1 MLKEQKYRANTN
13 VSGIVLAVLQHLL
26 ANKMQSYNEVLMK
39 RGVVLG
45 LIAFLCCTQV
55 DVKKATP
62 KEKMAAAANRG
73 RGAGNGGGGGR
84 GRGRGRYLLFTVLR

>member
-13 VSGIVLAVLQHLL
+13 VSGIVL
-26 ANKMQSYNEVLMK
+26 SYNEVLMK

-73 RGAGNGGGGGR
+73 RGAGNAGGGGR